1 MVNVGKPKLY
11 LLVGYPG
18 AGKTTLSR
26 LIAERTGAVHLW
38 ADVER
43 HKLFGEATHSH
54 AESLKLYDYL
64 NTEAEKLLAA
74 GHSVVFDTNF
84 NFRADRDLLREIASR
99 NGAETVVIWI
109 QLPKEAAKQRV
120 VNKID
125 KRNGYRVA
133 MTETQFDAITSKLEP
148 PTDDENVI
156 KIDGTKFDR
165 EAAPRLLG
173 L

>member
-1 MVNVGKPKLY
+1 MGKPKLY

-18 AGKTTLSR
+18 AGKTTLSK
-26 LIAERTGAVHLW
+26 LIAERTGAVHIW

-43 HKLFGEATHSH
+43 HKLFGDATHSH

-64 NTEAEKLLAA
+64 NTETEKLLAA
-74 GHSVVFDTNF
+74 GHSVIFDTNF

-99 NGAETVVIWI
+99 HGAETVVIWI
-109 QLPKEAAKQRV
+109 QVPKDEAKQRV

-133 MTETQFDAITSKLEP
+133 MTEEQFDAITAKLEE

-156 KIDGTKFDR
+156 KIDGSKFDR
-165 EAAPRLLG
+165 GAVLRQLG